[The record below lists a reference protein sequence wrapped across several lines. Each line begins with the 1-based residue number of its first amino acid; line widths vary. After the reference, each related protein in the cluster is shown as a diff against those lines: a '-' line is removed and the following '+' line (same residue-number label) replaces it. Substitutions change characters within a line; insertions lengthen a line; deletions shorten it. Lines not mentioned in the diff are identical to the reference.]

1 MWSFCNGMA
10 REQGTHYYVQVANN
24 WVRTGKEDVNEN
36 VWKNANESRSIC
48 LERVPEL
55 RLKDHISCNNDPKLP
70 FLWPF
75 ESSTYWHTSSRNKM
89 RSAGGRIF
97 LYLLTKL
104 SKHWNSMLNRLVV
117 VAAAAAGVVLFVS
130 ELCNLYFLSPA
141 LQVYAKLYSG

>member
-1 MWSFCNGMA
+1 MIPSYCVQHTRAADDKDAGNRPKITVKLKLIYLFPLSFVFSLCLFVCAEISDYQQGDFNVVLLQWHGTA
-10 REQGTHYYVQVANN
+10 REQGTYCYVQVANN

-75 ESSTYWHTSSRNKM
+75 ESSTSTR
-89 RSAGGRIF
+89 A
-97 LYLLTKL
+97 LETK
-104 SKHWNSMLNRLVV
+104 
-117 VAAAAAGVVLFVS
+117 
-130 ELCNLYFLSPA
+130 
-141 LQVYAKLYSG
+141 

>member
-1 MWSFCNGMA
+1 MFLFVCAEISDYQQGDFNVVLLQWHGTRA
-10 REQGTHYYVQVANN
+10 RDTLLCTGSQYNC
-24 WVRTGKEDVNEN
+24 VRTGKEDVNEN

-104 SKHWNSMLNRLVV
+104 SKH
-117 VAAAAAGVVLFVS
+117 
-130 ELCNLYFLSPA
+130 
-141 LQVYAKLYSG
+141 